1 MQTKTA
7 RKASGKFELVES
19 SQFPGCYVAQA
30 IDDANEGVI
39 VIVEFVA
46 HDSKR
51 LAEEYIQ
58 WKNSSYQSQPST

>member
-1 MQTKTA
+1 MQAKTA
-7 RKASGKFELVES
+7 RKPSYKFELVES

-30 IDDANEGVI
+30 IDDTNEGVI
-39 VIVEFVA
+39 VTVEFVA